1 MSKGSNK
8 KKKRK
13 NNSVNKTT
21 INKNKYYSTR
31 AEKLEYFIYIFQYVL
46 FICGI
51 IGGVTGLFCLIV
63 SRIYELSQ
71 YYETSIVTVILS
83 FIILFNYFTFGKFK
97 EVRKKYGKSKKGD
110 KK

>member
-8 KKKRK
+8 KKKKK
-13 NNSVNKTT
+13 NNPVNKTVVS
-21 INKNKYYSTR
+21 NYSPTR
-31 AEKLEYFIYIFQYVL
+31 AEKLEFFIYIFQYVL

-51 IGGVTGLFCLIV
+51 IGGLAGLFCLIV
-63 SRIYELSQ
+63 SLIYELNQ
-71 YYETSIVTVILS
+71 YYETSVITVILS

-97 EVRKKYGKSKKGD
+97 EVRKKYGKSKKGE